1 MTEVAGGQNEANKTF
16 APELFV
22 NLTLF
27 FNHFSCGYETYRIC
41 TIEDEEHFG
50 EVGLRLTPRLR
61 REMRLT
67 TIILCIFAPSNTNN
81 GRLCINNEI
90 QSITYH
96 LSISLRL
103 LEVKMRLT
111 KLLHRNYSL
120 TLPYFSTTLVV
131 VTKLTEYVLSRTR
144 NILVRSD

>member
-27 FNHFSCGYETYRIC
+27 FSHFSCGYETYRIC

-50 EVGLRLTPRLR
+50 EVELRLTPRLG

-67 TIILCIFAPSNTNN
+67 IIIL
-81 GRLCINNEI
+81 R
-90 QSITYH
+90 
-96 LSISLRL
+96 IS
-103 LEVKMRLT
+103 
-111 KLLHRNYSL
+111 SL
-120 TLPYFSTTLVV
+120 TNTDNGQL
-131 VTKLTEYVLSRTR
+131 
-144 NILVRSD
+144 

>member
-1 MTEVAGGQNEANKTF
+1 MTEVDGGQNEANKTF

-41 TIEDEEHFG
+41 TIEDEAQFG
-50 EVGLRLTPRLR
+50 EVRLRLTPRLG

-81 GRLCINNEI
+81 SRLCINNEI

-96 LSISLRL
+96 LSISL
-103 LEVKMRLT
+103 T
-111 KLLHRNYSL
+111 H
-120 TLPYFSTTLVV
+120 
-131 VTKLTEYVLSRTR
+131 
-144 NILVRSD
+144 D